1 MTHNSIT
8 PLLHLIKAGYKTNTG
23 QRHLKGR
30 RMVLF
35 YLIRWSIVVGAWA
48 LLSLIAYLIIA

>member
-8 PLLHLIKAGYKTNTG
+8 PLLQLIKAGYKTNTG

-35 YLIRWSIVVGAWA
+35 YLVRWSIVVAAWA